1 MARRKVAPPAAQ
13 SSTGRDEP
21 PPSELLRCPWTRWDT
36 AVRTPARF
44 EEWLRERQAWRE
56 SHDAPL
62 PGLFARDRYALH
74 QMADRGELDGAV
86 VAGERAA
93 PTAVPEW
100 VERARTEGRY
110 GKGAAQ

>member
-1 MARRKVAPPAAQ
+1 MARRKVAPPAAR
-13 SSTGRDEP
+13 SSTGRDAP
-21 PPSELLRCPWTRWDT
+21 PPLEVLRCPATRWD
-36 AVRTPARF
+36 AGPTPAAAF

-74 QMADRGELDGAV
+74 RMDDRGELDRAV
-86 VAGERAA
+86 VAAELAA
-93 PTAVPEW
+93 PAAVPEW
-100 VERARTEGRY
+100 VERARAAGRY